1 MQGLQKVLLLARAEV
16 LRHKA
21 VQGRN
26 IAAVQCHSRAAILGE
41 DRRQK
46 LKSPAKITKKAKE
59 KSKLKADGTI
69 Q

>member
-26 IAAVQCHSRAAILGE
+26 IAAVQALSELLYLERTEG
-41 DRRQK
+41 R
-46 LKSPAKITKKAKE
+46 S
-59 KSKLKADGTI
+59 
-69 Q
+69 